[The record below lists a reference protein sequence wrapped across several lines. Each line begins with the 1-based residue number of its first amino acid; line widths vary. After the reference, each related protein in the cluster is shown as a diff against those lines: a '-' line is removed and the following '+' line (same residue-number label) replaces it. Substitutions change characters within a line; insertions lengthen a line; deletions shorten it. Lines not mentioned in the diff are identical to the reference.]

1 MVLQL
6 AVEIEHRVAG
16 FVESRQEFV
25 HDDDN
30 LRLVAV
36 LEAVDDA
43 RLVLFGRAVFIHH
56 ALPESHL
63 HVRGLAECFV
73 FPLPGV
79 GRGDEHLRRDDADF
93 VEKLLVENRD
103 ALARSHQ
110 LRLELR
116 PLPVLPEVLRNVPR
130 NGVDALLCLVELVR
144 MAELLLHVGPLGVAH
159 PSANLVE
166 IAVNRLLVYHLRH
179 HAPLVQQRHD
189 GLVRHGLIHRV
200 DRLDD
205 AAELPGRVLL
215 LLHQRRAGHGDEAG
229 IRERLLHLD
238 AHLAVLAAVPLVDQH
253 EDVGVGQRGADAA
266 NGRLELVDNRR
277 DDGIALAVEQ
287 FDELASCRG
296 VLDANLTLAER
307 PRNLPVEVRAVG
319 HEDDFRIA
327 NLLVEDD
334 GLRQHHHRQRLAA
347 PLRVPDDAAAPPPA
361 LDVADAPHR
370 LPHGKILLVTRHLLD
385 AVVVERETVHQL
397 QQPLGPAEVVE
408 VFVLHRRG
416 DRLFVELL
424 EVAAHVAEPL
434 PEELV
439 VQQRLVDHPL
449 QLLPVTDLLLAVGE
463 LLAPPRPELFGR
475 GRRGVTPLLAV
486 DGQQQRRVEV
496 QRTDAVGLL
505 VAEVLRNGLLDGV
518 LHVGTLALDDAERN
532 AVHEEDDVGPVGVG
546 HPRAADGKLLGNVE
560 DVVARILPVDVL
572 HHEALAVA
580 VDNLFEGFARGE
592 QVVDRLRSLHEPLV
606 HRDVAQGVDS
616 GGDVLLGE
624 YGGAHRADLHDVDGG
639 ELFAQHGFEQ
649 HVGEIP
655 AAQGQRLI
663 GCEVCVTELFEHQQR
678 GDLADM
684 VFFEGNI

>member
-1 MVLQL
+1 M
-6 AVEIEHRVAG
+6 
-16 FVESRQEFV
+16 
-25 HDDDN
+25 
-30 LRLVAV
+30 
-36 LEAVDDA
+36 
-43 RLVLFGRAVFIHH
+43 
-56 ALPESHL
+56 
-63 HVRGLAECFV
+63 
-73 FPLPGV
+73 
-79 GRGDEHLRRDDADF
+79 
-93 VEKLLVENRD
+93 
-103 ALARSHQ
+103 
-110 LRLELR
+110 
-116 PLPVLPEVLRNVPR
+116 
-130 NGVDALLCLVELVR
+130 
-144 MAELLLHVGPLGVAH
+144 
-159 PSANLVE
+159 
-166 IAVNRLLVYHLRH
+166 
-179 HAPLVQQRHD
+179 
-189 GLVRHGLIHRV
+189 
-200 DRLDD
+200 
-205 AAELPGRVLL
+205 
-215 LLHQRRAGHGDEAG
+215 
-229 IRERLLHLD
+229 
-238 AHLAVLAAVPLVDQH
+238 PLVDQH

-266 NGRLELVDNRR
+266 HGRLELVDNRR

-287 FDELASCRG
+287 FDELASRRG
-296 VLDANLTLAER
+296 VLDANLALAER

-319 HEDDFRIA
+319 YEDDFRIA

-361 LDVADAPHR
+361 LDVADALHR

-385 AVVVERETVHQL
+385 AVVVEREAVHQL
-397 QQPLGPAEVVE
+397 QQPLGAAEVVE

-424 EVAAHVAEPL
+424 KVAAHIAEPL

-439 VQQRLVDHPL
+439 VQQRLVDHSLP
-449 QLLPVTDLLLAVGE
+449 LLPVTGLLLAVGE
-463 LLAPPRPELFGR
+463 LLAPPRPELLGR
-475 GRRGVTPLLAV
+475 GRRGVTALLAV

-518 LHVGTLALDDAERN
+518 LYVGTLALDDAERN
-532 AVHEEDDVGPVGVG
+532 AVHEEDDVGPVGLG
-546 HPRAADGKLLGNVE
+546 HPRAADGKLLGDVE

-624 YGGAHRADLHDVDGG
+624 YGSAHRADLHDVDGG

-663 GCEVCVTELFEHQQR
+663 GCEVCVPELFEHQQR
-678 GDLADM
+678 GNLADM
-684 VFFEGNI
+684 VFFERDGHILFYSKSFDILFLQFVKVKI